1 MDKKQK
7 TKENKK
13 EIVSKVIEV
22 NKPEQKKFCDNNSF
36 ILSLVNYL
44 KEMRKKRLVVDQN
57 GLLNYMISLGYT
69 RSYVYLRIKAYQKEI
84 TKRITSELKEGTF
97 EALIVERSR
106 YDYDKKQ
113 GLLYELNENWEEVG
127 ISKIQEVFGGIY

>member
-44 KEMRKKRLVVDQN
+44 KDMRKKRLVVDQN
-57 GLLNYMISLGYT
+57 GLLNYMMSLGYT
-69 RSYVYLRIKAYQKEI
+69 RSYVYLRIKAYQREI
-84 TKRITSELKEGTF
+84 TKRITSEIKEGTF

-113 GLLYELNENWEEVG
+113 GLLYELNGNWSEVN

>member
-44 KEMRKKRLVVDQN
+44 KDMRKKRLVVDQN
-57 GLLNYMISLGYT
+57 GLLNYMMSLGYT
-69 RSYVYLRIKAYQKEI
+69 RSYVYLRIKAYQREI
-84 TKRITSELKEGTF
+84 TKRITSEIKEGTF

>member
-84 TKRITSELKEGTF
+84 TKRITSEIKEGTF
-97 EALIVERSR
+97 EALIIERSR

-127 ISKIQEVFGGIY
+127 ISKIQEVFGCIY

>member
-7 TKENKK
+7 TKNNKK
-13 EIVSKVIEV
+13 EMVSKVIEV
-22 NKPEQKKFCDNNSF
+22 KEPEQKKFCDNNSF

-44 KEMRKKRLVVDQN
+44 KDMRKKRLVVDQN
-57 GLLNYMISLGYT
+57 GLLNYMMSLGYT
-69 RSYVYLRIKAYQKEI
+69 RSYVYLRIKAYQREI
-84 TKRITSELKEGTF
+84 TKRITSEIKEGTF

-113 GLLYELNENWEEVG
+113 GLLYELNGNWEEVS